1 MKLVQLILDIENIDD
16 LTVTIKVKVKKINL
30 NIAILAQQ
38 NIRSFNV
45 SVDLSLIMQIFNSM
59 KQIACDTSD

>member
-1 MKLVQLILDIENIDD
+1 MLRMKLVQLILDIENIDD

-38 NIRSFNV
+38 NIRSC
-45 SVDLSLIMQIFNSM
+45 
-59 KQIACDTSD
+59 KRGRK